1 MARAGDSREDRCSV
15 FHGVAAR
22 HSLQKAHRYLSR
34 YECKYYVDPLS
45 VPELRQMI
53 HAFAEPDRF
62 AVKHAG
68 YRYPISS
75 LYLDTEDLR
84 FYQQTVGG
92 VKNRFK
98 LRMRTYDD
106 DPATPVFLE
115 IKERMN
121 QVVGKWRLPLT
132 RSQAQAFLER
142 KAEWHREAGR
152 ELLSEIEPFSTRID
166 VAAVRPIARIK
177 YVREAYEYK
186 HGSSVRV
193 TLDTNL
199 ESAVTFGACFL
210 HGGEGWTTTPLEGVI
225 LEIKFTDR
233 FPDWIQGVVDR
244 LQLQQVSIPKYVLC
258 LDRLF
263 ARGAGTAASVAGLC
277 LPPHWA

>member
-1 MARAGDSREDRCSV
+1 M

-22 HSLQKAHRYLSR
+22 PANQRAHLYLSR
-34 YECKYYVDPLS
+34 YECKYYVDPLA

-62 AVKHAG
+62 ASKHPG

-121 QVVGKWRLPLT
+121 QVVGKWRLALT
-132 RSQAQAFLER
+132 RSQAQAFLDR
-142 KAEWHREAGR
+142 KAEWHRETGR
-152 ELLSEIEPFSTRID
+152 ALLAEMDPFSSRID
-166 VAAVRPIARIK
+166 VTAVRPVARVK
-177 YVREAYEYK
+177 YVREAYEYRP
-186 HGSSVRV
+186 GSPVRV
-193 TLDTNL
+193 TLDTDL
-199 ESAVTFGACFL
+199 ECAVTFGACFL
-210 HGGEGWTTTPLEGVI
+210 HAGSDWVTTPLEGVI

-233 FPDWIQGVVDR
+233 FPDWIQGIVNR
-244 LQLQQVSIPKYVLC
+244 MGLQQVSIPKYVLC

-263 ARGAGTAASVAGLC
+263 ARGAGSVTSLAGLC